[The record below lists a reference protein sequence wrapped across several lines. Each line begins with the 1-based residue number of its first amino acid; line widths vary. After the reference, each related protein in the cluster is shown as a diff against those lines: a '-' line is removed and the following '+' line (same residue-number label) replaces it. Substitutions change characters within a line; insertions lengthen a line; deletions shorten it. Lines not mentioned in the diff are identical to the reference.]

1 MTNRA
6 EAQSGFTLVEL
17 IVTAALLGG
26 LVYAVSTLSLTGVR
40 SQEYARRLSRAT
52 EITHELIDQ
61 IRTETMSC
69 ARVFGNDAEGI
80 ANLALLDLGGAP
92 APVASRR
99 LPTIS
104 SDGTIRPDTAGE
116 EISGNSLFFTRLA
129 WTDRFVCESGQ
140 EYLTDVYRWI
150 YYYLTPEGSGPVV
163 GSPVGL
169 NLVRIE
175 SEPLVDAASI
185 DRITVVADRADVLQH
200 LLEGTADATGVARA
214 PCEVVWQRGALPSVV
229 GTLRMIGSSG
239 SLGNVPSGTRPSTW
253 NVLRSETAVRGLLSY
268 RHHSVATN
276 FARANFGVGRYSV
289 VDLAGGFPHG
299 FEVQIVGPAT
309 ARQVLVHL
317 VIASTNREGQW
328 AWSDVQVVIDA
339 KDL

>member
-1 MTNRA
+1 MQDRA
-6 EAQSGFTLVEL
+6 QAQSGFTLVEL

-26 LVYAVSTLSLTGVR
+26 LVYAVSTLSLTGAR

-61 IRTETMSC
+61 IRTEAMSC
-69 ARVFGNDAEGI
+69 SRVFGNDAEGN

-92 APVASRR
+92 TPVASRR

-104 SDGTIRPDTAGE
+104 TDGVIQPDTAGTQ
-116 EISGNSLFFTRLA
+116 ISGNTLFFTRLA
-129 WTDRFVCESGQ
+129 WTDRFVCSSGQ

-150 YYYLTPEGSGPVV
+150 YYYLTPEGGGPMV
-163 GSPVGL
+163 GSPIGL

-185 DRITVVADRADVLQH
+185 DRITVVADRAELLQH
-200 LLEGTADATGVARA
+200 LLDGTPDATGVARTR
-214 PCEVVWQRGALPSVV
+214 CEVVWRRGALPSVV
-229 GTLRMIGSSG
+229 GTLRMIGNGGTLSNSPA
-239 SLGNVPSGTRPSTW
+239 VPRPLSW
-253 NVLRSETAVRGLLSY
+253 NVLRSAPTVRGLLSY

-289 VDLAGGFPHG
+289 VNLASGFPHG
-299 FEVQIVGPAT
+299 FEIQVVGPAT
-309 ARQVLVHL
+309 ARQILVHL

-328 AWSDVQVVIDA
+328 AWSEVQVIIDA
-339 KDL
+339 RDL